1 MFQKSLH
8 LLLGAAVV
16 LLLAIVVISFLDD
29 SGPDDYLSDAERLIA
44 SGEYARAIA
53 ALDRVE
59 GGPRV
64 QGVPARRERLLRL
77 RYDANTRLGDAAGA
91 LDDVELLLRDAPD
104 DEALLLDRIR
114 LLALDNQGA
123 AARNAAMQFLA
134 KHPHHGRALELA
146 GEACQRE
153 YQPALA
159 ALLERLARDL
169 PADDQD
175 AARAHVWSY
184 VFRPAGDPEI
194 ATAEA
199 ALATSYSRDSRL
211 VTLWLSV
218 REALAALRTDAQT
231 ALGYFQ
237 KSLEGTGTPVAA
249 FRAFALSLDQSRR
262 IDDLLVASEIYRRRF
277 DHRYVD
283 EAGATAAWALLR
295 DGQYAAAAATYLRW
309 LSPTTLAARITAA
322 EIDRGAIDLLVARA
336 WAAHNMGD
344 LQLARAC
351 WRDVDLVRKVA
362 DNEAV
367 SITASVLQ
375 LLEKSDERAES
386 SLGSTLR
393 RMSYSD
399 VPVDRVDLLPAFANL
414 LLDVL
419 RRRGTGA
426 DAEQGVLRTWRQA
439 RPRAIEPLL
448 ALADHLATRG
458 QHLGALQTLEDARNL
473 APADPRIFPAV
484 LAVMRV
490 HAPSFGHDGETLLA
504 QCLRLKKALPEVR
517 HPLGFLFCGEQA
529 LAQRNLPVAL
539 ACARAAVDAF
549 PQARA
554 CRLLLVRTLLAAGQA
569 AEATTLAATTVR
581 ELPPDAET
589 LDVALQAH
597 AAAKVDHRHLLHAAI
612 TSDLRS
618 GPVVGE
624 LLRAELARSPTT
636 AHAFVPRDAERTAAL
651 RPLAAHARAAAGDA
665 IGAAALL
672 ADRAGFADLP
682 PPARAD
688 LVRAVAATARAA
700 ATNTADAAL
709 EPVVRQWLKDLE
721 PIAPAGVPALLDA
734 ARALA
739 ASHPRSASM
748 LASTA
753 IAAATPEQRDGSGLL
768 LTGDLAL
775 RVGNWQQ
782 AVSAWTGALAFED
795 GIAGAERL
803 VRLCYALGRSDR
815 AAAVADLVPAF
826 TDPALASR
834 CGRAD
839 AARDLVLASVQADP
853 YELGLACQLALFGQ
867 AALVDWAA
875 VEGDELGK
883 RLELLACLREPA
895 LAPFAKARVEALI
908 AQEGRGKANR
918 LLLAR
923 TLRDLGDGAAAA
935 ELHQGLDA
943 DGLADVVVWRE
954 VALAVGTPGYTVSKP
969 LADKIQGALATG
981 ALQPSPTTLAFAMRL
996 AEDAMRAAP
1005 ASGNADDLRLTTW
1018 LQAPQHAPLG
1028 GADLE
1033 LVVTRLRPLQAWQV
1047 IVAALAAPFPIDR
1060 ELLLDRLLAVADTIV
1075 RTDPSATD
1083 RIYAGALRYLAN
1095 DGPRG
1100 AIVHFLLDHADRAR
1114 TQAPAA
1120 SKRVQLLHD
1129 HLAAVAAGKQGDR
1142 WLGAT
1147 VRRLVAA
1154 EGAAKTVARIDEHLR
1169 GQPTAISLW
1178 VERTRLLATS
1188 PDGPAAIAALRSVL
1202 QHGGSPGAMLA
1213 MLTMAAEAR
1222 VGRPT
1227 DVAALAA
1234 LPAALRDSP
1243 EGRYCSAWIALRS
1256 GAADEARQHFA
1267 ASPKRDDGMHLFG
1280 RGLAALQGT
1289 GKVAIAEAR
1298 DAFAQLQRDYPS
1310 SSAAR
1315 NAGSFAAQLADR

>member
-16 LLLAIVVISFLDD
+16 LLLAIVVFSFLDD
-29 SGPDDYLSDAERLIA
+29 SGPDAYLTDAERMIA
-44 SGEYARAIA
+44 RGEHARAIA
-53 ALDRVE
+53 LLDRAE
-59 GGPRV
+59 SGPRV
-64 QGVPARRERLLRL
+64 QRVPARRERLLRL

-91 LDDVELLLRDAPD
+91 LRDVELLLRDAAD

-114 LLALDNQGA
+114 LLALDNQGT
-123 AARNAAMQFLA
+123 AARNAATQFLA

-169 PADDQD
+169 PAADHD

-194 ATAEA
+194 AAAET

-211 VTLWLSV
+211 VTLWQSV
-218 REALAALRTDAQT
+218 GEALAALRTDAQA
-231 ALGYFQ
+231 ALGYFRA
-237 KSLEGTGTPVAA
+237 SLEGSGTPVAA

-262 IDDLLVASEIYRRRF
+262 IDDLLVACEIHRRRF

-295 DGQYAAAAATYLRW
+295 DEQYAAAAATYLRW
-309 LSPTTLAARITAA
+309 LPPTTLGSRIAAA

-336 WAAHNMGD
+336 WAAHGMAD

-351 WRDVDLVRKVA
+351 WRDVDLVRKVV

-367 SITASVLQ
+367 AITASVLQ
-375 LLEKSDERAES
+375 LLEKSDERAER
-386 SLGSTLR
+386 SLGSALPR
-393 RMSYSD
+393 LARSG
-399 VPVDRVDLLPAFANL
+399 VPVDRVDLLPAFAQAL
-414 LLDVL
+414 LAVQ

-426 DAEQGVLRTWRQA
+426 DAEQEVLRTWRQS

-448 ALADHLATRG
+448 ALADHLTTRG
-458 QHLGALQTLEDARNL
+458 QHLGALQSLEDARNL
-473 APADPRIFPAV
+473 APTDPRIFPAV

-504 QCLRLKKALPEVR
+504 QCLRLGKALPDVR

-529 LAQRNLPVAL
+529 LAQRNLPIAL

-554 CRLLLVRTLLAAGQA
+554 CRLLLVRTLLASEQT
-569 AEATTLAATTVR
+569 AEAATLTTAMVR
-581 ELPPDAET
+581 ELPPDGPT

-597 AAAKVDHRHLLHAAI
+597 AAAKVDHRHLLHAAV
-612 TSDLRS
+612 TTGLRS
-618 GPVVGE
+618 DTVVGE

-636 AHAFVPRDAERTAAL
+636 ANAFVPREAELPATL

-665 IGAAALL
+665 IGAASLL
-672 ADRAGFADLP
+672 PAPAAFRDLP
-682 PPARAD
+682 PHARAD
-688 LVRAVAATARAA
+688 LVRAVAATTRAA
-700 ATNTADAAL
+700 AASTPDAAMTSVL
-709 EPVVRQWLKDLE
+709 ERWLRDLE
-721 PIAPAGVPALLDA
+721 PIATGGVPALLDA

-748 LASTA
+748 LASTGL
-753 IAAATPEQRDGSGLL
+753 AAASPEQRNGGGLL
-768 LTGDLAL
+768 LAGDLAL
-775 RVGNWQQ
+775 RAGQWQQ
-782 AVSAWTGALAFED
+782 AVSSWTGALAFED

-803 VRLCYALGRSDR
+803 VRLCLALGRSER
-815 AAAVADLVPAF
+815 AAAVAGLVPAF
-826 TDPALASR
+826 TDPALAAR

-839 AARDLVLASVQADP
+839 AARDLVLADVQVDP
-853 YELGLACQLALFGQ
+853 YELGLACMLALHGQ
-867 AALVDWAA
+867 ARLVDWSA
-875 VEGDELGK
+875 VEGDELAR
-883 RLELLACLREPA
+883 RLELVACLREPA
-895 LAPFAKARVEALI
+895 LAAFTKARVEALI

-923 TLRDLGDGAAAA
+923 ALRDLGDGASAA
-935 ELHQGLDA
+935 ELHRGLDA
-943 DGLADVVVWRE
+943 DGLADLVVWRE
-954 VALAVGTPGYTVSKP
+954 VALAAGTPGYTVSKP
-969 LADKIQGALATG
+969 LADTIQGALATG
-981 ALQPSPTTLAFAMRL
+981 ALQASPTTLAFAMRL
-996 AEDAMRAAP
+996 AEDAMRASTA
-1005 ASGNADDLRLTTW
+1005 AGNADELRLTTW

-1028 GADLE
+1028 GADLD

-1047 IVAALAAPFPIDR
+1047 LVVALAAPFPIDR
-1060 ELLLDRLLAVADTIV
+1060 ELVLDRLFALADTIV
-1075 RTDPSATD
+1075 RDDPPATV
-1083 RIYAGALRYLAN
+1083 RIYAAALRYLAS

-1100 AIVHFLLDHADRAR
+1100 AIVHFLLDHADRAQN
-1114 TQAPAA
+1114 QAPAA
-1120 SKRVQLLHD
+1120 GKRIQLLLD
-1129 HLAAVAAGKQGDR
+1129 HLAAVAAGKEGDR

-1154 EGAAKTVARIDEHLR
+1154 EGAAKTAARLDAHLR
-1169 GQPTAISLW
+1169 AEPTAIGMW
-1178 VERTRLLATS
+1178 VERTRLVASS
-1188 PDGPAAIAALRSVL
+1188 PEGPAAIAALRSVL
-1202 QHGGSPGAMLA
+1202 QHGSNPDAMLA

-1227 DVAALAA
+1227 DAAALAA
-1234 LPAALRDSP
+1234 LPKALRDSP
-1243 EGRYCSAWIALRS
+1243 AGRYGAAWIALRS
-1256 GAADEARQHFA
+1256 GAADEAWKHFA
-1267 ASPKRDDGMHLFG
+1267 ASPPRGDGMHLFG

-1289 GKVAIAEAR
+1289 GKDAIAEAR
-1298 DAFAQLQRDYPS
+1298 GAFAQLQRDYPS

-1315 NAGSFAAQLADR
+1315 NAGSFAAQLAGR